1 MEHDAYPLGDLMA
14 VTRLRMAVPVRHE
27 RTVAFVTRA
36 RGCGLEEVLRPVYAA
51 SAMAADLHERRVK
64 ASVSL
69 RDAASRAGIRAVEW
83 SGVEQGR
90 LVPESMDDW
99 NAMRKAVES

>member
-1 MEHDAYPLGDLMA
+1 M
-14 VTRLRMAVPVRHE
+14 RLREVTPMRHE
-27 RTVAFVTRA
+27 RGSAFVKRA
-36 RGCGLEEVLRPVYAA
+36 RGCGIEEVRRPVYAA
-51 SAMAADLHERRVK
+51 SPMAEDLRSRRVR

-90 LVPESMDDW
+90 LVPESPADW
-99 NAMRKAVES
+99 EVLRGAALG

>member
-1 MEHDAYPLGDLMA
+1 MK
-14 VTRLRMAVPVRHE
+14 LREAQPVRHE
-27 RTVAFVTRA
+27 RSQAFVTRS
-36 RGCGLEEVLRPVYAA
+36 RGCGIEEVLRPVYAA
-51 SAMAADLHERRVK
+51 SAMAADLRERRVR

-83 SGVEQGR
+83 SGVEHGR

-99 NAMRKAVES
+99 DALRKAIGA

>member
-1 MEHDAYPLGDLMA
+1 M
-14 VTRLRMAVPVRHE
+14 RLREAQPVRHE
-27 RTVAFVTRA
+27 RTTAFVTRD
-36 RGCGLEEVLRPVYAA
+36 RGCRGEEVRRPVYQA
-51 SAMAADLHERRVK
+51 SPMAEELHERRVR

-90 LVPESMDDW
+90 LVPESPADW
-99 NAMRKAVES
+99 EVLRGAVLG

>member
-1 MEHDAYPLGDLMA
+1 MTTTVG
-14 VTRLRMAVPVRHE
+14 LRDAVPVRHE

-51 SAMAADLHERRVK
+51 SAMAADLRERRVK